1 MLTDMLPVD
10 TLSRSFTLK
19 HTLSDSDGH
28 DKLNVFITARM
39 VRHLDVGI
47 VEVVDFKATST
58 VSDSTDSTTPSEVW
72 WMIPC
77 LSTVLT
83 LVTVVL
89 LGLQHTV
96 VSGYLLMGVFYL
108 NMLVMLYTQGQHTV
122 LLVALLSVSLVVLVM
137 VVLVRMSIATVL
149 LNLVATY
156 WCLATL
162 SA

>member
-1 MLTDMLPVD
+1 V
-10 TLSRSFTLK
+10 
-19 HTLSDSDGH
+19 
-28 DKLNVFITARM
+28 
-39 VRHLDVGI
+39 
-47 VEVVDFKATST
+47 
-58 VSDSTDSTTPSEVW
+58 
-72 WMIPC
+72 IPC